1 MALAELLGEIVM
13 VTAGMTVGRAV
24 LFMVDEAIAVI
35 AAVLFND
42 DGIDAVTKPEV
53 LGDPDI
59 LALASTVR
67 CQGRQFPDVQKRG
80 CTHCLGRQYWCGGC
94 CQSGDD
100 GRRYHKATAS
110 TA

>member
-1 MALAELLGEIVM
+1 M

-67 CQGRQFPDVQKRG
+67 VSVVNTGVAVVVKVVTMVDGTTRQLQALLKR
-80 CTHCLGRQYWCGGC
+80 R
-94 CQSGDD
+94 D
-100 GRRYHKATAS
+100 G
-110 TA
+110 